1 MTYTMAFK
9 QNMLAWQCLET
20 FSLSQLVGEEGFATG
35 IETSYNNRTWLT
47 ANNYSAPNDIS
58 ANLEKPCYKV
68 ILSNTS
74 GNFDAIGK

>member
-1 MTYTMAFK
+1 MAFNQK
-9 QNMLAWQCLET
+9 ILAWQCLET
-20 FSLSQLVGEEGFATG
+20 FLLSHWWEKKGLLLALKHLT
-35 IETSYNNRTWLT
+35 IHRTPLT
-47 ANNYSAPNDIS
+47 ANNYPAPNVIS